1 MFGCLLASYT
11 DVIETADGDGYVYP
25 DVWTEF
31 AKNNLASIFFY
42 AAIVL
47 AVLLLAVGI
56 VVRLKKQE
64 ALPNFLKVAVSLAC
78 GFSVTVILAMLSL
91 EFLEMQEKGYIFD
104 LVFQPSAV
112 LGATVVLAIAASYVC
127 YLFGEKA
134 FKIGKIVSL
143 SAVGAALIALLVC
156 IGIYYA
162 NGSAEENNGATITVG
177 ENVGLYVGAL
187 VLIGILLFAALFF
200 GRKDK
205 RGFDSKSIAYAA
217 VCIAMSFALSYLRIP
232 GLTLPQGGS
241 VTIAS
246 LLPLA
251 VYSYMFGVK
260 KGIFAGFIYGILQIV
275 QDPWLIHP
283 AQILLDYPIA
293 FAGIGLAGLFAHFKP
308 LEKLPQIQFAL
319 GAVLGSLFRFVSHVL
334 SGVFAFSEYSTL
346 DNVWAYSLAYNSF
359 VFVDIAIVVVVGV
372 LVFSSKTFVKEVR
385 KFNPQKPQPA
395 LNAQESAE
403 ESPQE

>member
-1 MFGCLLASYT
+1 MFGSLLASYT
-11 DVIETADGDGYVYP
+11 EVIETADGDGYVYP

-31 AKNNLASIFFY
+31 AKNNLASVFFY

-47 AVLLLAVGI
+47 AVLLVAVGI
-56 VVRLKKQE
+56 VVRLKKEE
-64 ALPNFLKVAVSLAC
+64 AFRGYLKVAVALAC

-91 EFLEMQEKGYIFD
+91 EFAEMQEKGYFFD
-104 LVFQPSAV
+104 LVFQPSVV
-112 LGATVVLAIAASYVC
+112 LGATAVLAVAATYIC
-127 YLFGEKA
+127 YLFGEKPFRIA
-134 FKIGKIVSL
+134 KIVSL
-143 SAVGAALIALLVC
+143 AAVGTALIALLIC
-156 IGIYYA
+156 TGIYYA
-162 NGSAEENNGATITVG
+162 NGTAEENNGATITVG
-177 ENVGLYVGAL
+177 ENVGLYLGAL
-187 VLIGILLFAALFF
+187 GLVGFLLFAAFFF

-205 RGFDSKSIAYAA
+205 SGFDSKSIAYAA
-217 VCIAMSFALSYLRIP
+217 VCIAMSFALSYLKIP

-251 VYSYMFGVK
+251 VYAYMFGVK

-293 FAGIGLAGLFAHFKP
+293 FAGIGLAGLFAHCKP

-319 GAVLGSLFRFVSHVL
+319 GTIAGSLFRFVSHVL

-346 DNVWAYSLAYNSF
+346 DSVWAYSLAYNSF
-359 VFVDIAIVVVVGV
+359 VFVDIAIVVVAGI
-372 LVFSSKTFVKEVR
+372 LVFSSKTFVREVKKVNARKE
-385 KFNPQKPQPA
+385 KS
-395 LNAQESAE
+395 E
-403 ESPQE
+403 

>member
-1 MFGCLLASYT
+1 MLQSLLASYT
-11 DVIETADGDGYVYP
+11 EATESGYVYP
-25 DVWTEF
+25 EVWTEY
-31 AKNNLASIFFY
+31 AKNNLASVFFY
-42 AAIVL
+42 TAIAL
-47 AVLLLAVGI
+47 AVLLFAVGA
-56 VVRLKKQE
+56 VVRFKKE
-64 ALPNFLKVAVSLAC
+64 EGFKSYLTVAISLAC

-91 EFLEMQEKGYIFD
+91 EFMEMAEKGYVFD
-104 LVFQPSAV
+104 LVLQPSAV
-112 LGATVVLAIAASYVC
+112 LGAVVVLGIAATYIC
-127 YLFGEKA
+127 YLFGETA

-143 SAVGAALIALLVC
+143 SAIGAALAALLICV
-156 IGIYYA
+156 GVYYA
-162 NGSAEENNGATITVG
+162 NGTAEEINGATITIG

-187 VLIGILLFAALFF
+187 VLVGILLFAALFL

-217 VCIAMSFALSYLRIP
+217 VCIAMSFALSYLKIP
-232 GLTLPQGGS
+232 GFTLPQGGS

-293 FAGIGLAGLFAHFKP
+293 FAGIGLAGLFADFKP
-308 LEKLPQIQFAL
+308 LEKLPQVQFAL
-319 GAVLGSLFRFVSHVL
+319 GTVLGSLFRFVSHVL

-359 VFVDIAIVVVVGV
+359 VFADIAIVIVVGV
-372 LVFSSKTFVKEVR
+372 LVFCSKSFVKQAR
-385 KFNPQKPQPA
+385 KFHTAKERP
-395 LNAQESAE
+395 
-403 ESPQE
+403 

>member
-1 MFGCLLASYT
+1 MFGSLLASYT
-11 DVIETADGDGYVYP
+11 EVIETADGKGYVYP

-31 AKNNLASIFFY
+31 AKNNLANIFFY

-47 AVLLLAVGI
+47 AVLLVAVGI
-56 VVRLKKQE
+56 AVRMKKEEE
-64 ALPNFLKVAVSLAC
+64 ALPSYLKVAVSLAC
-78 GFSVTVILAMLSL
+78 GFSATVILAMLSL

-104 LVFQPSAV
+104 LVFQPSVV
-112 LGATVVLAIAASYVC
+112 LGATVVLAIAATYLC

-134 FKIGKIVSL
+134 FRIGKAVSL
-143 SAVGAALIALLVC
+143 SAVGAALVALLVC
-156 IGIYYA
+156 IGVYYA

-217 VCIAMSFALSYLRIP
+217 VCIAMSFALSYLKIP

-308 LEKLPQIQFAL
+308 LEKLSQLQFAL
-319 GAVLGSLFRFVSHVL
+319 GTILGSLFRFASHVL

-346 DNVWAYSLAYNSF
+346 DSVWAYSLAYNSF
-359 VFVDIAIVVVVGV
+359 VFVDIAIVVVVGI
-372 LVFSSKTFVKEVR
+372 LVFSSKTFVREARKLNSVKET
-385 KFNPQKPQPA
+385 
-395 LNAQESAE
+395 SD
-403 ESPQE
+403 